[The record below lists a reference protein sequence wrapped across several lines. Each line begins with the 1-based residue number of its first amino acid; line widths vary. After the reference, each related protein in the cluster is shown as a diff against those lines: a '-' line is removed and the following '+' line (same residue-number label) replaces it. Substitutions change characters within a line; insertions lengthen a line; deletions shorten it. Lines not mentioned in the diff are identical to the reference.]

1 MKNVCLLFLAIAAVF
16 LSSCGKASVASETA
30 NWKRNQQ
37 LLEKLSGEYPNFKTA
52 LTAVKTAAETEMKAA
67 EAVSGDEA
75 KIKAMSAANT
85 TARPQFVKDLEG
97 LKASMTKL
105 KDLMVEIPKKI
116 TTDADKM
123 SAGLAVREANIA
135 LGSVETKLAT
145 GAPTSTNEANG
156 LTASLVSEIEAATKR
171 LSSLVKDAEK
181 TTAANKAVAD
191 SSKKA
196 EEKKVADIKC
206 RSCGT
211 MHAAGTKTCPNCSAP
226 LN

>member
-16 LSSCGKASVASETA
+16 LSSCGKASVESETA

-75 KIKAMSAANT
+75 KIKAMSAANA

-97 LKASMTKL
+97 LKASMNKL
-105 KDLMVEIPKKI
+105 KDLMVEIPKKV
-116 TTDADKM
+116 TTDADK
-123 SAGLAVREANIA
+123 AAAELGVRAANDV
-135 LGSVETKLAT
+135 LSGMPLKMLVSN
-145 GAPTSTNEANG
+145 PTNVNEANG
-156 LTASLVSEIEAATKR
+156 LAASLVSEIDAATKR

-181 TTAANKAVAD
+181 TTAANKTAAD
-191 SSKKA
+191 SSKKV
-196 EEKKVADIKC
+196 EEQKVADIKC